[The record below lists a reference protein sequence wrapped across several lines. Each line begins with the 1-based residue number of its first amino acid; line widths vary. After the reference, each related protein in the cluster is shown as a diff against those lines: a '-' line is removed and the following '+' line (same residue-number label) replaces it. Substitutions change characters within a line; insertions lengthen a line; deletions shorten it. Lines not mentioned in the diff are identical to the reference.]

1 MSHRRLRITRS
12 LIAVAALALSALVAP
27 QMASADPPPPLP
39 TAATVTV
46 TTDPAI
52 AASLGTLPSGSL
64 PAVLAAVGT
73 PFDVGVSLTDAGGMP
88 AVYEYPATV
97 TLTATGPGV
106 LQTTTATLPAGAS
119 SLHISTSYSQA
130 TAALTVTAS
139 ITATPPEHTTVPP
152 TVSGVAAA
160 FPVDLSLTLIDGQ
173 SPALKNGTA
182 GADAAGC
189 AVVDA
194 AHPMCGV
201 VTLPR
206 GATGGTALSLGACP
220 TGATCT
226 ARSLV
231 TQFLGDLTGPDGA
244 DLYTRTAPASMSI
257 YCDKTLCGKGG
268 VASYRAQWSESATGA
283 LTIAPLCPAKGIIG
297 ADQTFCTDVVS
308 SSRLNAGDLR
318 LVVLFLHD
326 VRGMI

>member
-12 LIAVAALALSALVAP
+12 LIAVAALALSALAVP
-27 QMASADPPPPLP
+27 QLASADAPLP
-39 TAATVTV
+39 TTATVTV

-52 AASLGTLPSGSL
+52 AASLGSLPPGSL

-73 PFDVGVSLTDAGGMP
+73 PFDVEVSLTDAGGLP
-88 AVYEYPATV
+88 AVYDYPATV

-106 LQTTTATLPAGAS
+106 LQTTTATLSAGTS
-119 SLHISTSYSQA
+119 NLHISTSYSQA

-139 ITATPPEHTTVPP
+139 VTATPPDDSTVPP
-152 TVSGVAAA
+152 TVTGSAAA
-160 FPVDLSLTLIDGQ
+160 FPVDLSLSLIDGQ

-226 ARSLV
+226 AGSLV

-244 DLYTRTAPASMSI
+244 DLYTRTAPASMTI

-268 VASYRAQWSESATGA
+268 VASYRAQWSSSATGA
-283 LTIAPLCPAKGIIG
+283 LTTAPVCPAKGVIG
-297 ADQTFCTDVVS
+297 ADQEFCTDVVS